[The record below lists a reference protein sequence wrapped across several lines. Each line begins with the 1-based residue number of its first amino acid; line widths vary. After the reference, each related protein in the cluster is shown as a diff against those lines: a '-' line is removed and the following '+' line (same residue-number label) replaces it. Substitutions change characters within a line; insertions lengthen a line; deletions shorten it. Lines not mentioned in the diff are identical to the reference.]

1 MSYKKILG
9 SFFVIVGLFFAVSGI
24 AKNIKLNPIK
34 PVANQ
39 PLTDEQQGI
48 LAVRTAKASVV
59 NIVGVTPPDPNAGK
73 NPLSAGLPPQS
84 VAGTGFVLE
93 SSGLIVTNY
102 HVVEP
107 QGVDYSVTLADG
119 TTYPAQII
127 GTDTFD
133 DIALIKINA
142 NNLIPAHLGDSGA
155 LETGQTV
162 FAIGNSL
169 GKYQNTVTRGVVSG
183 LARAIDEN
191 QGAPTN
197 HNWIQTDAAIN
208 PGNSGGP
215 LINMAGEVVGMNT
228 LIDLTGQSLGF
239 AIPINTIKAVV
250 SQLKTFG
257 TVSKPF
263 LGIQFTSIDPSLK
276 VQQNL
281 PVSDGALILAVG
293 AGGAADT
300 AGIKVN
306 DIVTAINGQKLDQ
319 QHPLDAEVQK
329 YQAGQQ
335 ITVRVLRNGQS
346 FDLPV
351 ILGTLK

>member
-1 MSYKKILG
+1 MNRKKILAA
-9 SFFVIVGLFFAVSGI
+9 FFVIGGLFFAASGI
-24 AKNIKLNPIK
+24 AKNIKLNQIK

-39 PLTDEQQGI
+39 ALTDEQQGI

-59 NIVGVTPPDPNAGK
+59 NIVGQSPPDPNAGK
-73 NPLSAGLPPQS
+73 SPLTADLPPAS

-93 SSGLIVTNY
+93 ANGLIVTNY
-102 HVVEP
+102 HVIET
-107 QGVDYSVTLADG
+107 QGVNYSVVLADG
-119 TTYPAQII
+119 SNYPAQII

-142 NNLIPAHLGDSGA
+142 NNLVPAHLGDSDA

-169 GKYQNTVTRGVVSG
+169 GKYQNSVTRGVVSG
-183 LARAIDEN
+183 LSRAVDEN
-191 QGAPTN
+191 QGGPTN

-208 PGNSGGP
+208 LGNSGGP

-228 LIDLTGQSLGF
+228 LIDVTGESLGF

-250 SQLKTFG
+250 GQLKTFG

-263 LGIQFTSIDPSLK
+263 LGIQFTTIDAQLK
-276 VQQNL
+276 AQQNL
-281 PVSDGALILAVG
+281 PVSDGALILAVSPG
-293 AGGAADT
+293 SAADS
-300 AGIKVN
+300 AGMKAN
-306 DIVTAINGQKLDQ
+306 DIATSINGQKLDQ
-319 QHPLDAEVQK
+319 QHSLDEEIQK

-335 ITVRVLRNGQS
+335 ITMRVLRNGQS
-346 FDLPV
+346 LDLQV